1 MEKAKKFSPAE
12 NIPLLKNNKKIK
24 VTADGVVP
32 VRIQRQFYS
41 PNGEFYYFAVIF
53 GLKSK

>member
-1 MEKAKKFSPAE
+1 MRK
-12 NIPLLKNNKKIK
+12 
-24 VTADGVVP
+24 TARVGVVLL
-32 VRIQRQFYS
+32 RIQRQFYS